1 MTELQIYLSALLG
14 GIHRVACFGSG
25 VFAGLGTGCILAA
38 SFHPLMSPARRKFF
52 IRKGWSSLQL
62 TLIFVFLALIVPGE
76 ETWREMFGLFLEK

>member
-1 MTELQIYLSALLG
+1 MTELLIYLSALLG

-62 TLIFVFLALIVPGE
+62 TLIFVFRV
-76 ETWREMFGLFLEK
+76 FGISG

>member
-14 GIHRVACFGSG
+14 GLHITALFCSGLFG
-25 VFAGLGTGCILAA
+25 ALGAGCIVAA
-38 SFHPLMSPARRKFF
+38 SFHPVMTAARRKFF
-52 IRKGWSSLQL
+52 IRKGWSCLQL